1 MKAFEYVPIMFFV
14 NTSIINSNAINK
26 VVSCVSLLE
35 LLGAKSLD
43 DGAVS
48 PPSPLPPNIFY

>member
-14 NTSIINSNAINK
+14 NTYVIKNIAISK

-35 LLGAKSLD
+35 LCVAKSLD